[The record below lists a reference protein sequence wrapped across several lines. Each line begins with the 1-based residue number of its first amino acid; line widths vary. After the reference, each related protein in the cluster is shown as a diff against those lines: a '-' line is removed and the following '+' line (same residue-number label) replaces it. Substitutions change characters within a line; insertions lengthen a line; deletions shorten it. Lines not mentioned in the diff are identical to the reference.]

1 AKEIIAT
8 GIDDLKANI
17 LQDDQVARAAAG
29 AAEPEVIN
37 KVLIPRII
45 RQTYPDI
52 TEKEVEQIRQ
62 HVVVSSVIKSGEV
75 RTVGDRRFVEAG
87 NKFVDIDEINIDLI
101 ESINPFQ
108 KAFEVMSKQVSSPVL
123 RIIQDAIAATRI
135 TLKPEE
141 AMEMWPAIT
150 DWVKVNGRR
159 PDVRSDDP
167 TEKLYAEGL
176 LILQRE
182 KAKHDAEKAAA
193 EAAVEAGAG
202 VEAADDSA
210 GETEAANNAAAAE
223 QSEPAAVRSSGKHA
237 EDVPVPART
246 ASAEASQGDKN

>member
-1 AKEIIAT
+1 
-8 GIDDLKANI
+8 
-17 LQDDQVARAAAG
+17 
-29 AAEPEVIN
+29 
-37 KVLIPRII
+37 
-45 RQTYPDI
+45 
-52 TEKEVEQIRQ
+52 
-62 HVVVSSVIKSGEV
+62 
-75 RTVGDRRFVEAG
+75 
-87 NKFVDIDEINIDLI
+87 
-101 ESINPFQ
+101 SINPFQ

-193 EAAVEAGAG
+193 
-202 VEAADDSA
+202 
-210 GETEAANNAAAAE
+210 
-223 QSEPAAVRSSGKHA
+223 
-237 EDVPVPART
+237 
-246 ASAEASQGDKN
+246 